1 MKRKDGRWFLRQ
13 IGSGNAGPRPVPAWP
28 ALTPLPDAACRG
40 KPRALRAMTTA
51 SASRVGRNIRPEGTR
66 LHERYTNHAGRGL
79 QPHERSR
86 PEPRGSLRRHRRF
99 HRPLKTASQRTN
111 MRNPGW
117 SPTTVMCPLQGEVS
131 SNRNTLP
138 GRSCLVS
145 PSVVVM
151 EKLPCKT
158 MPN

>member
-1 MKRKDGRWFLRQ
+1 MKRKDGSWFLRQ
-13 IGSGNAGPRPVPAWP
+13 IGSGNAGPRPGSGLAR
-28 ALTPLPDAACRG
+28 AHAAPDAACRG
-40 KPRALRAMTTA
+40 KLGRFPPHVLR
-51 SASRVGRNIRPEGTR
+51 E
-66 LHERYTNHAGRGL
+66 
-79 QPHERSR
+79 
-86 PEPRGSLRRHRRF
+86 HRRF
-99 HRPLKTASQRTN
+99 HQPLKTASQRTN
-111 MRNPGW
+111 IKNPGW

-145 PSVVVM
+145 PSVVVI

>member
-1 MKRKDGRWFLRQ
+1 MGPGFCDRSAQATRVRGR
-13 IGSGNAGPRPVPAWP
+13 VPGWP
-28 ALTPLPDAACRG
+28 ALTPLRTLLVGGTLGRFP
-40 KPRALRAMTTA
+40 PHVLR
-51 SASRVGRNIRPEGTR
+51 E
-66 LHERYTNHAGRGL
+66 
-79 QPHERSR
+79 
-86 PEPRGSLRRHRRF
+86 HRRF
-99 HRPLKTASQRTN
+99 HQPLKTASQRTN
-111 MRNPGW
+111 IKNPGW

-145 PSVVVM
+145 PSVVVI

>member
-13 IGSGNAGPRPVPAWP
+13 IGSGNAGPRPGSGLAR
-28 ALTPLPDAACRG
+28 AHAAPLLVGG
-40 KPRALRAMTTA
+40 KPRRFPPHALR
-51 SASRVGRNIRPEGTR
+51 S
-66 LHERYTNHAGRGL
+66 HC
-79 QPHERSR
+79 
-86 PEPRGSLRRHRRF
+86 RF

-138 GRSCLVS
+138 GRSFLVS

-151 EKLPCKT
+151 EKMPCKT